1 MFAPAHLQ
9 GASILGR
16 YPRIRTTQHIDEGLE
31 GRIIT
36 RLHDRLERKERGS
49 QARARTR
56 HGKLRGKGNT
66 RTRKCIMQARVC
78 IGSAGTANEHIRILD
93 AVFLVHAA
101 HETRDHVA
109 CDMRTVSLAHTH
121 VALRPNAALAR
132 EKALSQG
139 KELVVFWQSTRVD
152 VEMLLN
158 DGN

>member
-1 MFAPAHLQ
+1 MAPSRLVRASAFAGHEH
-9 GASILGR
+9 
-16 YPRIRTTQHIDEGLE
+16 RIRTTQHIDEGLK

-36 RLHDRLERKERGS
+36 RLHDRLERKECGS

-152 VEMLLN
+152 VEMLLK

>member
-1 MFAPAHLQ
+1 MAALALPWAKPSRTSRILLYGTEPACSRQRFAGREHLGQ
-9 GASILGR
+9 V
-16 YPRIRTTQHIDEGLE
+16 PRIRTTQHIDEGLE

-78 IGSAGTANEHIRILD
+78 IGSAGTANEHVRILD

-109 CDMRTVSLAHTH
+109 LATC
-121 VALRPNAALAR
+121 AP
-132 EKALSQG
+132 
-139 KELVVFWQSTRVD
+139 
-152 VEMLLN
+152 
-158 DGN
+158 